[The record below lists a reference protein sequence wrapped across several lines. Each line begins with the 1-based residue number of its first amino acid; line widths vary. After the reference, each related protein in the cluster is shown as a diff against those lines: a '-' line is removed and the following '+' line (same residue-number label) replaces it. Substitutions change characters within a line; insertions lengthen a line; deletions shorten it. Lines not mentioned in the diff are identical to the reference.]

1 MKSIRNCP
9 ILLKY
14 FPFFLWIIIFE
25 ISSCIKIYAEES
37 NKRLK
42 SDYYLQQARNNKL
55 PVEFRLSYYD
65 SAMIYN
71 KDYNL
76 IPEKGDL
83 YESICRFN
91 DALNLYNSED
101 LNLEK
106 LSRASLSTYLQI
118 KMYAAVDYY
127 IIDKLGECVKT
138 CYEILRIPKPDS
150 LLNHDVEAYRRLSY
164 VFTGIGNFTDATIA
178 INKGDSIMKI
188 FRKSTAS
195 EWDKDHTEG
204 KLYMARSALAEKQ
217 RNFPQAFDEE
227 KKSRKFFGNRVPERV
242 TNVTLGYI
250 YYEIGEYDIAEKI
263 FREVLN
269 DSLPHIQYE
278 HGLLNYI
285 MILNKQGKTKEANSL
300 FLNSQK
306 RLEKLKNTIFEF
318 DYHDVDY
325 SLAIAMNDSA
335 RALKAV
341 KNSRNLMKANYEN
354 YKDLYVN
361 LLNETLESQQA
372 QDNDNKSDK
381 DGKTGRALSYIFG
394 GLAFVLAGILISVI
408 LQQWKL
414 KRKYMEN
421 YIELEDYR
429 KTVNEN
435 ERKNEESLEMRNREL
450 VSMSMHMFQL
460 NESIT
465 EIDRLITDKTIP
477 PEKLRPK
484 IKSILKDLSSK
495 EHVWEMFKIYFE
507 DVNQRF
513 FDILYRK
520 NPDLTKSELRM
531 CAFIRA
537 GMSSKEIA
545 IATNRSVRTIDSI
558 KYNLRKKLG
567 IEESTDA
574 YIRRISATTD

>member
-1 MKSIRNCP
+1 
-9 ILLKY
+9 
-14 FPFFLWIIIFE
+14 
-25 ISSCIKIYAEES
+25 
-37 NKRLK
+37 
-42 SDYYLQQARNNKL
+42 
-55 PVEFRLSYYD
+55 
-65 SAMIYN
+65 
-71 KDYNL
+71 
-76 IPEKGDL
+76 
-83 YESICRFN
+83 
-91 DALNLYNSED
+91 
-101 LNLEK
+101 
-106 LSRASLSTYLQI
+106 
-118 KMYAAVDYY
+118 
-127 IIDKLGECVKT
+127 
-138 CYEILRIPKPDS
+138 
-150 LLNHDVEAYRRLSY
+150 
-164 VFTGIGNFTDATIA
+164 
-178 INKGDSIMKI
+178 
-188 FRKSTAS
+188 
-195 EWDKDHTEG
+195 
-204 KLYMARSALAEKQ
+204 
-217 RNFPQAFDEE
+217 
-227 KKSRKFFGNRVPERV
+227 
-242 TNVTLGYI
+242 
-250 YYEIGEYDIAEKI
+250 
-263 FREVLN
+263 
-269 DSLPHIQYE
+269 
-278 HGLLNYI
+278 
-285 MILNKQGKTKEANSL
+285 
-300 FLNSQK
+300 
-306 RLEKLKNTIFEF
+306 
-318 DYHDVDY
+318 
-325 SLAIAMNDSA
+325 
-335 RALKAV
+335 
-341 KNSRNLMKANYEN
+341 MKANYEN

-465 EIDRLITDKTIP
+465 EIDRLITDKTIT

-545 IATNRSVRTIDSI
+545 IATNRSVRTVDSI